1 VHGAGT
7 GESELEDVEGLP
19 HGLQFIEAS
28 EANSMLLIP
37 VSISSRAH
45 YVSLQKYFWHP
56 SLVFFPSS
64 GVTHK
69 TKTGTAYW

>member
-37 VSISSRAH
+37 VSISSRAQCE
-45 YVSLQKYFWHP
+45 SPKIFLASKFSFFFLLQRHP
-56 SLVFFPSS
+56 
-64 GVTHK
+64 
-69 TKTGTAYW
+69 